1 MYPAFIRKIIVSFH
15 NWKYGAA
22 RRSSHYAIDKND
34 PGLREEIFKV
44 FHRYYV
50 QGHRGDRVVIS
61 DISQIQ
67 LDGHP
72 DYVPEMLSRSQ
83 PHDEDY
89 VVFRSFQDKEEVI
102 LDIGANWG
110 YSAGSIWS
118 VGARNRIV
126 SFEAIPLYRDC
137 LEKILTLRP
146 YDYRYLMTALSSEPG
161 LLKFAVPVVNDTA
174 LTALTSASENPHLDS
189 LTENVYNSVHRWMPG
204 VKSITLRI
212 CEFEVPVQTLDNI
225 LTSRPEL
232 IPCHG
237 ISVIKLDVEGWEY
250 EVLKGAVNTLKA
262 YSPLIMAE
270 GGNRRQELRELMA
283 SLDYFYAERVDDKLR
298 LVSGIGTK
306 NNGFFVNNRK
316 IDEYRAKQLLEI
328 ASC

>member
-1 MYPAFIRKIIVSFH
+1 MPSAFLRKVIASFR
-15 NWKYGAA
+15 NWKYEAA
-22 RRSSHYAIDKND
+22 KRNSHHAINKND

-50 QGHRGDRVVIS
+50 QGHRGDGVVIS
-61 DISQIQ
+61 DISQVQ

-72 DYVPEMLSRSQ
+72 DYVSEMLSRGQ

-89 VVFRSFQDKEEVI
+89 VIFQSFQDKEEVI

-118 VGARNRIV
+118 VGARSRIV

-137 LEKILTLRP
+137 LEKVLTLRP
-146 YDYRYLMTALSSEPG
+146 QGYSYLMTALSSKPG

-174 LTALTSASENPHLDS
+174 LTALTSASQNPHLDS
-189 LTENVYNSVHRWMPG
+189 LTENVYNSVHRWMSG

-225 LTSRPEL
+225 LITRPDL
-232 IPCHG
+232 IPRHG
-237 ISVIKLDVEGWEY
+237 IGAIKIDVEGWEH
-250 EVLKGAVNTLKA
+250 EVLKGAVATLQA
-262 YSPLIMAE
+262 YRPLIMAE
-270 GGNRRQELRELMA
+270 GGNRPNGLQEFMA
-283 SLDYFYAERVDDKLR
+283 SLGYSYAERTDDKLS
-298 LVSGIGTK
+298 LISGVGVK
-306 NNGFFVNNRK
+306 SNGFFLGDER
-316 IDEYRAKQLLEI
+316 IDEYRSKKLLET